1 MGRIARRTVL
11 CCGIFLA
18 GAFGCQSPTLP
29 LPPPEEPAVD
39 GPNDDGVAK
48 IRGQV
53 PQPRAWVFTIN
64 WTQLEADDPGAIGG
78 DWADDDGFYE
88 FEIRADVG
96 DQCELWYEY
105 ASDKSQSRAFE
116 IPPTE

>member
-1 MGRIARRTVL
+1 MGRIARRAL
-11 CCGIFLA
+11 LLGGIFLCLVFA
-18 GAFGCQSPTLP
+18 CQSPTLP
-29 LPPPEEPAVD
+29 LPPPEEPEID
-39 GPNDDGVAK
+39 GPDEEGVAK
-48 IRGQV
+48 LRGRV

-78 DWADDDGFYE
+78 DWADDEGVYE

-105 ASDKSQSRAFE
+105 AADKSQPRYFE
-116 IPPTE
+116 ISEVE